1 MFIPNRFESAF
12 PKARLCSLTINLTNH
27 IWVWHRVVISLDISF
42 ENVRKQ
48 QFHVEPIG
56 FMKQCSLKSLLILVS
71 FIKLVSYLE
80 STVIY
85 LLSQMLF
92 MLKESFNESVK
103 WNRVSVRHLVEDACK
118 DFIVHVVFLVAT
130 VQDSHA
136 PDVISQLLF
145 IHLSR
150 VIQR

>member
-1 MFIPNRFESAF
+1 M
-12 PKARLCSLTINLTNH
+12 KKCS
-27 IWVWHRVVISLDISF
+27 F
-42 ENVRKQ
+42 
-48 QFHVEPIG
+48 
-56 FMKQCSLKSLLILVS
+56 KSLLILVS
-71 FIKLVSYLE
+71 FIQLVSYLE

-103 WNRVSVRHLVEDACK
+103 WNRVSVRHLVENACK
-118 DFIVHVVFLVAT
+118 DFIVHVVLFMAT
-130 VQDSHA
+130 IHDGHA

-145 IHLSR
+145 SHLSR